1 MARSAIHPGEHLA
14 EAIGAMGITAAQLA
28 RDIKVPANRVPLLPR
43 KIAILHFT
51 RAITAD
57 TALRLGRYFGTS
69 PEFWMNLQQIYELR
83 RAEQELGDGIKAI
96 PRRKAKAARGPRG
109 GSAGFVLFP
118 SPPRKRGS
126 RETARPTP
134 GFPLTRE

>member
-14 EAIGAMGITAAQLA
+14 EAIEALGVTAAQLA
-28 RDIKVPANRVPLLPR
+28 RDIKVPANRVTG
-43 KIAILHFT
+43 ILHFT

-83 RAEQELGDGIKAI
+83 RAEQELGDDIKSI
-96 PRRKAKAARGPRG
+96 PRRKAKAA
-109 GSAGFVLFP
+109 
-118 SPPRKRGS
+118 
-126 RETARPTP
+126 
-134 GFPLTRE
+134 